1 MANKGL
7 IEQELRW
14 IDQVKQDK
22 CSWCLECLFNK
33 YRPLVEN
40 LRQIYHL
47 QLFDRDDWYQEAL
60 LVCYETCLIF
70 NADRG
75 SKFGS
80 FYKLR
85 LQNRIANLIRQQL
98 AFKRRSNVAALSFE
112 HLLDLD
118 PDLEGWL
125 RPAISPLYIEE
136 IVETKRYV
144 QQLSPVELQS
154 LRIVLGQCSLEQ
166 AAQRS
171 IYSTAQ
177 LQRAIGRS
185 HGKLR
190 LLLCG

>member
-1 MANKGL
+1 MH
-7 IEQELRW
+7 
-14 IDQVKQDK
+14 
-22 CSWCLECLFNK
+22 
-33 YRPLVEN
+33 
-40 LRQIYHL
+40 QIYHL

-70 NADRG
+70 NAARG

-98 AFKRRSNVAALSFE
+98 AFKCRSNVAALSFE

-125 RPAISPLYIEE
+125 RSTMSLLCIEE
-136 IVETKRYV
+136 IVETKCYV
-144 QQLSPVELQS
+144 QQLSPVGLKS
-154 LRIVLGQCSLEQ
+154 LCIVLGQCSLEQ
-166 AAQRS
+166 AVQRS

-177 LQRAIGRS
+177 LQRAIGLS

-190 LLLCG
+190 LLLYG